1 MTTLY
6 KSGLAVYDSLS
17 IVRIEGFEALI
28 ETIDGYEVP
37 QTTNGVDEVGGA
49 NAFAEAYGLLATP
62 DPRVAGI
69 IWTDYAGEGS
79 DFTILIASDE
89 VDAIRAKAEELG
101 YTVLSAKEID
111 APIRYGDDETVLILG
126 HPDGWVVAV

>member
-17 IVRIEGFEALI
+17 IVRIEGFESPI

-49 NAFAEAYGLLATP
+49 NAFVEAYGLLATP

-69 IWTDYAGEGS
+69 IWTDYAGGGS

-89 VDAIRAKAEELG
+89 VDAIRAKAKELG
-101 YTVLSAKEID
+101 YTVVSAKEID

-126 HPDGWVVAV
+126 HPDGWVVVL